1 MNVIIRQT
9 LAARLKTSCRRHPIP
24 MFFFTL
30 ILAVVAIAALLD
42 QDQATI
48 ILYQAF

>member
-1 MNVIIRQT
+1 MNVIVRQT
-9 LAARLKTSCRRHPIP
+9 LAARLETACRRHPIL
-24 MFFFTL
+24 MFIFTL
-30 ILAVVAIAALLD
+30 ILAVVAIGALLN